1 MLYLLIP
8 LGATLWFGLD
18 TGHGI
23 DFSIFGRIF
32 SDPDFSQT
40 LLPSLELALGATILA
55 VVLVTPTAYWV
66 QLRIPRARPLL
77 DFLTL
82 VPFACPAIIL
92 AVGLLQEYS
101 GTASPLINFLSLGLV
116 PVLSNN
122 LNIVSTP
129 PLLVC
134 AYVIIALPFVYRPID
149 NSLRA
154 INTTVLTEAAYSLG
168 SGWWRT
174 FLTVILP
181 NIWPGII
188 SAALL
193 TFSTVM
199 GEFLMLLGPSGC
211 GKTTILRMIA
221 GFETPSEGNILL
233 DGDDITTR
241 AASKRPMGMVF
252 QSYALFPHLTA
263 EQNIAFGM
271 EIKHLP
277 KDVIKRRCAE
287 LLELVGLS
295 DKGRSFAHQLSGGQ
309 QQRVALARALAV
321 EPKVLL
327 LDEPLSA
334 LDAKVRVSLRNE
346 IRRIQQ
352 QPKITANYLTP

>member
-1 MLYLLIP
+1 MSIGGTTSGISQRAIADNYPPHNSRLTRTGRRSIGIEKIMLALVILYLLIP

-18 TGHGI
+18 TSKGI
-23 DFSIFGRIF
+23 DFSIYQRLFT
-32 SDPDFSQT
+32 DPDFSQT
-40 LLPSLELALGATILA
+40 IITSLELAFGATILA

-77 DFLTL
+77 DFLSL
-82 VPFACPAIIL
+82 VPFAMPAIVL

-101 GTASPLINFLSLGLV
+101 GSSGLLINILSLGLV
-116 PVLSNN
+116 PLLSNN
-122 LNIVSTP
+122 LNIVNTP

-168 SGWWRT
+168 SGWWRA

-199 GEFLMLLGPSGC
+199 GEFTLATLFSIYTFPIFLNNVGQEDPH
-211 GKTTILRMIA
+211 
-221 GFETPSEGNILL
+221 
-233 DGDDITTR
+233 R
-241 AASKRPMGMVF
+241 AASLAIVSFIFTLVCVLGIILFVRRRPAG
-252 QSYALFPHLTA
+252 
-263 EQNIAFGM
+263 IAGEV
-271 EIKHLP
+271 EI
-277 KDVIKRRCAE
+277 
-287 LLELVGLS
+287 
-295 DKGRSFAHQLSGGQ
+295 
-309 QQRVALARALAV
+309 VA
-321 EPKVLL
+321 
-327 LDEPLSA
+327 
-334 LDAKVRVSLRNE
+334 AK
-346 IRRIQQ
+346 
-352 QPKITANYLTP
+352 

>member
-1 MLYLLIP
+1 MSIGGTGSGIVQRAIADVYPPRKSKPTGRRSVGPGKLVLALVMLYLLIP

-40 LLPSLELALGATILA
+40 LLTSLELALGATILA

-82 VPFACPAIIL
+82 VPFAVPAIVL

-199 GEFLMLLGPSGC
+199 GEFTIAQLFSIYTFPIFLNGVGQEDPHRAALLS
-211 GKTTILRMIA
+211 ILSFIFTLVCVL
-221 GFETPSEGNILL
+221 GIILL
-233 DGDDITTR
+233 VRRRPGGAGKDGQVEI
-241 AASKRPMGMVF
+241 AA
-252 QSYALFPHLTA
+252 
-263 EQNIAFGM
+263 
-271 EIKHLP
+271 
-277 KDVIKRRCAE
+277 
-287 LLELVGLS
+287 
-295 DKGRSFAHQLSGGQ
+295 
-309 QQRVALARALAV
+309 AR
-321 EPKVLL
+321 
-327 LDEPLSA
+327 
-334 LDAKVRVSLRNE
+334 
-346 IRRIQQ
+346 
-352 QPKITANYLTP
+352 

>member
-1 MLYLLIP
+1 MSIGGTTSGIPDRAIADIYSRRESRLTGRRGIGVDKLMLALVMLYLLIP

-18 TGHGI
+18 TGKGL
-23 DFSIFGRIF
+23 DLSVYQRIF
-32 SDPDFSQT
+32 ADPDFSQT
-40 LLPSLELALGATILA
+40 ISTSLELAFGATILA

-66 QLRIPRARPLL
+66 QLRIPGARPLL
-77 DFLTL
+77 DFLSL
-82 VPFACPAIIL
+82 VPFAMPAIVL

-101 GTASPLINFLSLGLV
+101 GSSGPLINILSLGLV

-122 LNIVSTP
+122 LNIINTP

-134 AYVIIALPFVYRPID
+134 SYVVIALPFVYRPID

-199 GEFLMLLGPSGC
+199 GEFTLASLFSIYTFPIFLNNVGQEDPH
-211 GKTTILRMIA
+211 
-221 GFETPSEGNILL
+221 
-233 DGDDITTR
+233 R
-241 AASKRPMGMVF
+241 AASLAILSFIFTLVCVLGIILLVRRRPAGTRGQVD
-252 QSYALFPHLTA
+252 
-263 EQNIAFGM
+263 IA
-271 EIKHLP
+271 
-277 KDVIKRRCAE
+277 A
-287 LLELVGLS
+287 
-295 DKGRSFAHQLSGGQ
+295 
-309 QQRVALARALAV
+309 
-321 EPKVLL
+321 
-327 LDEPLSA
+327 
-334 LDAKVRVSLRNE
+334 AK
-346 IRRIQQ
+346 
-352 QPKITANYLTP
+352 